1 MRPRLHR
8 RYGAAFRR
16 RLAVSVRITPALLAL
31 AFTRGRRVKSNA
43 RCRAAVDDADA
54 GVEVGP
60 LLEDVAV
67 EPQPG
72 SERGAHGA
80 S

>member
-1 MRPRLHR
+1 VPLPAQQGDVERSLHV
-8 RYGAAFRR
+8 G
-16 RLAVSVRITPALLAL
+16 
-31 AFTRGRRVKSNA
+31 
-43 RCRAAVDDADA
+43 AAVDDADA

-60 LLEDVAV
+60 LLENVAV

-80 S
+80 I

>member
-1 MRPRLHR
+1 MR
-8 RYGAAFRR
+8 A
-16 RLAVSVRITPALLAL
+16 S
-31 AFTRGRRVKSNA
+31 KS
-43 RCRAAVDDADA
+43 
-54 GVEVGP
+54 GP